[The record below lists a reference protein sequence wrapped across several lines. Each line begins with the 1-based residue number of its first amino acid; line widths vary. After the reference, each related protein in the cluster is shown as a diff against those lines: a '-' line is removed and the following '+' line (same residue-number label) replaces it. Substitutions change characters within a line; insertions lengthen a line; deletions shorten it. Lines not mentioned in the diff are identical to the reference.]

1 MFLIVI
7 QILANFFQDER
18 TTTPPVISI
27 IYYSLFDDQVGKER
41 DDLGGLYFFF
51 TYLILSNL
59 QIPSLDSRK
68 PLAGSSMRLI
78 APLMFAAERRMM
90 KVKLSLDMRVMY
102 SERWS
107 VVVVGA
113 EAEAIFV
120 RGELGLV

>member
-1 MFLIVI
+1 M
-7 QILANFFQDER
+7 
-18 TTTPPVISI
+18 
-27 IYYSLFDDQVGKER
+27 R
-41 DDLGGLYFFF
+41 DDLGGLLFFFLFF

-107 VVVVGA
+107 VVVVAEA

>member
-1 MFLIVI
+1 MIWEDC
-7 QILANFFQDER
+7 IL
-18 TTTPPVISI
+18 
-27 IYYSLFDDQVGKER
+27 
-41 DDLGGLYFFF
+41 FF

-107 VVVVGA
+107 VVVVVVA
-113 EAEAIFV
+113 EAEAIFCAGGV
-120 RGELGLV
+120 GVGVSG

>member
-1 MFLIVI
+1 MI
-7 QILANFFQDER
+7 
-18 TTTPPVISI
+18 
-27 IYYSLFDDQVGKER
+27 
-41 DDLGGLYFFF
+41 DLGGLYFSFFSFF

-107 VVVVGA
+107 VVVVVVA

>member
-1 MFLIVI
+1 MI
-7 QILANFFQDER
+7 
-18 TTTPPVISI
+18 
-27 IYYSLFDDQVGKER
+27 G
-41 DDLGGLYFFF
+41 LGGLLFYFFLF

-107 VVVVGA
+107 VVVVVVA

-120 RGELGLV
+120 RGELELV

>member
-1 MFLIVI
+1 MIWGDCL
-7 QILANFFQDER
+7 LFF
-18 TTTPPVISI
+18 
-27 IYYSLFDDQVGKER
+27 FN
-41 DDLGGLYFFF
+41 F

-107 VVVVGA
+107 VVVVVVA

-120 RGELGLV
+120 RGLV

>member
-1 MFLIVI
+1 MIWEDSFFL
-7 QILANFFQDER
+7 
-18 TTTPPVISI
+18 
-27 IYYSLFDDQVGKER
+27 
-41 DDLGGLYFFF
+41 FF

-107 VVVVGA
+107 VGVVVVA

>member
-1 MFLIVI
+1 
-7 QILANFFQDER
+7 
-18 TTTPPVISI
+18 
-27 IYYSLFDDQVGKER
+27 
-41 DDLGGLYFFF
+41 
-51 TYLILSNL
+51 
-59 QIPSLDSRK
+59 
-68 PLAGSSMRLI
+68 MRLI

-107 VVVVGA
+107 VMVVVVA

>member
-1 MFLIVI
+1 MIWEDCI
-7 QILANFFQDER
+7 HFFF
-18 TTTPPVISI
+18 
-27 IYYSLFDDQVGKER
+27 Y
-41 DDLGGLYFFF
+41 FF

-107 VVVVGA
+107 VVVVVVA
-113 EAEAIFV
+113 EAEAILV

>member
-1 MFLIVI
+1 
-7 QILANFFQDER
+7 
-18 TTTPPVISI
+18 
-27 IYYSLFDDQVGKER
+27 
-41 DDLGGLYFFF
+41 
-51 TYLILSNL
+51 
-59 QIPSLDSRK
+59 
-68 PLAGSSMRLI
+68 MRLI

-107 VVVVGA
+107 VVVVVAEA

>member
-1 MFLIVI
+1 MIWEDCI
-7 QILANFFQDER
+7 
-18 TTTPPVISI
+18 
-27 IYYSLFDDQVGKER
+27 
-41 DDLGGLYFFF
+41 FF

-120 RGELGLV
+120 RGELEWMNWMFWLIWTGG

>member
-1 MFLIVI
+1 
-7 QILANFFQDER
+7 
-18 TTTPPVISI
+18 
-27 IYYSLFDDQVGKER
+27 
-41 DDLGGLYFFF
+41 
-51 TYLILSNL
+51 
-59 QIPSLDSRK
+59 
-68 PLAGSSMRLI
+68 MRLI

-107 VVVVGA
+107 VVVVVVGA